1 MVESYAPVLIWENV
15 RRHVCGFSELGN
27 NGLGAAWVWVK
38 CLVDEPM
45 WVWLSAA
52 LNHRIGRCP
61 DCSGRQARARHE
73 LG

>member
-1 MVESYAPVLIWENV
+1 MAESSAPVISWENV
-15 RRHVCGFSELGN
+15 VREL
-27 NGLGAAWVWVK
+27 LGRVK
-38 CLVDEPM
+38 YLVDEPT

-52 LNHRIGRCP
+52 LNHRIGGCP